1 MQLTL
6 DTQDDAAKYALGH
19 IIYLELENL
28 RKRYGDR
35 MLKVGVIVKEKEII
49 LDPGLYIDGIKDI
62 VKNKEEEEAI
72 SLLLSEGYNDE
83 VVLTLLGEGTLA
95 MSQEM

>member
-1 MQLTL
+1 
-6 DTQDDAAKYALGH
+6 
-19 IIYLELENL
+19 
-28 RKRYGDR
+28 